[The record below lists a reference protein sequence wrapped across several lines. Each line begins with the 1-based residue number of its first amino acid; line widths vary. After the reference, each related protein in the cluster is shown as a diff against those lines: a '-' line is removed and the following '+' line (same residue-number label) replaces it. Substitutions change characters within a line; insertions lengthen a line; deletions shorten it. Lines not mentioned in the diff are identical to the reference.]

1 MIKHR
6 IDSFKMSLRRTSLV
20 IRNVV
25 FLNILDQLFNLPQ
38 PLCVVGVVQKKEI
51 ALAGLRHTFMSLSCV
66 VNLNTTAYLIKA
78 KCEKETAMDSSL
90 AFKFWFRWH

>member
-1 MIKHR
+1 
-6 IDSFKMSLRRTSLV
+6 MSLRRVSLV

-51 ALAGLRHTFMSLSCV
+51 ALAGLRHTSMSL
-66 VNLNTTAYLIKA
+66 NLNTAVYLIKE
-78 KCEKETAMDSSL
+78 KCEKENCYGFFTCI
-90 AFKFWFRWH
+90 